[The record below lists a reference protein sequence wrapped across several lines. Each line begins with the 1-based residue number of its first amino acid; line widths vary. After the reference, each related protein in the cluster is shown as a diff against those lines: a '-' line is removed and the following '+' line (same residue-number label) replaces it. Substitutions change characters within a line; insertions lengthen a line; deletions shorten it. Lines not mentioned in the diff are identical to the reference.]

1 MCMCTCVCMHMFVS
15 REQRN
20 GHSEKYST
28 NAEVHTLIC
37 GVTSVHKFD
46 FSITFQLN
54 KDTNG
59 TITE

>member
-1 MCMCTCVCMHMFVS
+1 MHMFVS